1 MNFNILDYTNFKL
14 DKSNKFNSNN
24 VQTSFNQSNNN
35 EKPKLVDNGV
45 KYFFKEIL
53 KGCHNYKQN
62 NYNGF
67 YNLSMF
73 LLFIVV
79 LGVILYT
86 RYKGNKGS
94 KSYYEKSMKDKEYIM
109 SKLVYYNRQN
119 IDNQQKIRNN
129 MITNLP
135 DYSNHPEANLLH
147 KKVYFS

>member
-14 DKSNKFNSNN
+14 DKSNKLNSNN
-24 VQTSFNQSNNN
+24 IPSSFNQSNTK

-79 LGVILYT
+79 LGVVLYT
-86 RYKGNKGS
+86 RYKGNKKS
-94 KSYYEKSMKDKEYIM
+94 KSYYEKTMKDKEYIM

-147 KKVYFS
+147 KKIYFS